1 MKPGVKANV
10 KGEKGGKAKET
21 VKKEEPPKKPWNP
34 TKDESEDDEEDGDD
48 DEEDGDDDDDDE
60 SASERGGPPSPV
72 NGNTRRFKRRQSK
85 KFKPRRKGD
94 RIQRT
99 GIVDLNL
106 TDNYGLKSNWGIRE
120 GVRELIQNL

>member
-34 TKDESEDDEEDGDD
+34 TKDESED